1 MARILVL
8 YGTTEGHTARIA
20 QSIAAMLRTA
30 GTEADV
36 VPADRSF
43 GPSPRDYDGVLVAAS
58 VHRGRFQRHIR
69 RWLLE
74 NVNLLRDKPTAFV
87 AVCLGVLQRDPV
99 VQAEVTTI
107 VTRLL
112 LESGWRPAMTKVVA
126 GALLYSRYGWI
137 KRWLMKRIAA
147 QAGGDTDTSRD
158 YEYTNWNDVRTF
170 AEQYGRL
177 VRSAECTPGAPQ
189 MQDTRI
195 VA

>member
-20 QSIAAMLRTA
+20 QSIGATLRTNGA
-30 GTEADV
+30 EVDV
-36 VPADRSF
+36 VVADRSF
-43 GPSPRDYDGVLVAAS
+43 GPNPREYDGVLVAAS
-58 VHRGRFQRHIR
+58 VHGGKFQRRVR
-69 RWLLE
+69 RWLVA
-74 NVNLLRDKPTAFV
+74 NVNLLRDKPTAFI
-87 AVCLGVLQRDPV
+87 AVCLGVLQRDPA
-99 VQAEVTTI
+99 VQEDVKAI
-107 VTRLL
+107 VTRFL

-126 GALLYSRYGWI
+126 GALLYSRYGRI

-147 QAGGDTDTSRD
+147 RAGGDTDTSRD

-177 VRSAECTPGAPQ
+177 VQCAECAPGATP
-189 MQDTRI
+189 MQDTR